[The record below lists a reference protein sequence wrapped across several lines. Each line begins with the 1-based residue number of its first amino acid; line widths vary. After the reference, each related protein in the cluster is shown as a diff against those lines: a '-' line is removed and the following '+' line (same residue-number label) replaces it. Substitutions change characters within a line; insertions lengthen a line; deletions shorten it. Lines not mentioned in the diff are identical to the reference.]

1 VALLPRRGLSP
12 YTRISYN
19 GTYFTKYMETLVM
32 KLAWIIY
39 RDEDDWDEK
48 MPDMVFTEPERYS
61 WYYKVIPIVY
71 AELVDE

>member
-1 VALLPRRGLSP
+1 
-12 YTRISYN
+12 
-19 GTYFTKYMETLVM
+19 METLVM